1 MQILAPAAILLF
13 LAGCR
18 DSESQTVT
26 EQQTDIPI
34 ERVTPPDVSLP
45 DAAWDGNIE
54 AVKQHIAAG
63 SDLNQ
68 KNASGTT
75 PIENAATSG
84 QPDVVRVLIEAG
96 ADVNSR
102 NDEGGTPLHRAWNR

>member
-1 MQILAPAAILLF
+1 MKTPPIKEDQRMNRTHNVRMQILAAAATLLV
-13 LAGCR
+13 LADCR

-26 EQQTDIPI
+26 EQQTDIPS
-34 ERVTPPDVSLP
+34 ERVAPPDVSLP
-45 DAAWDGNIE
+45 DAAWAGDIE

-84 QPDVVRVLIEAG
+84 RP
-96 ADVNSR
+96 SSKS
-102 NDEGGTPLHRAWNR
+102 